1 MRVIDA
7 RFFCVCRSKSARFC
21 AVCFSFK
28 NVEAS
33 NFLFRVFVLGI
44 KTLNIFFAGSE
55 FPLTNFT
62 LRRRKKKKK
71 KKKKERYIYIYIHIH
86 THTRA

>member
-1 MRVIDA
+1 MCAFFAFVVRKA
-7 RFFCVCRSKSARFC
+7 RAFVR
-21 AVCFSFK
+21 VCFSFK

-33 NFLFRVFVLGI
+33 NFLFRVFVLCI
-44 KTLNIFFAGSE
+44 KTLNIFCAGSE

-71 KKKKERYIYIYIHIH
+71 KKKERYIYTYIHIH

>member
-1 MRVIDA
+1 
-7 RFFCVCRSKSARFC
+7 
-21 AVCFSFK
+21 
-28 NVEAS
+28 
-33 NFLFRVFVLGI
+33 LFRVFVLCI

-71 KKKKERYIYIYIHIH
+71 KKKERYIYTYIHIH

>member
-1 MRVIDA
+1 MCA
-7 RFFCVCRSKSARFC
+7 FFAFVVRERARFC

-71 KKKKERYIYIYIHIH
+71 KKKKERYIYTYIHIH